1 MAKVYFSPLSERHDA
16 SEVSATAAKL
26 LGHIVTQEGLRLRDK
41 VPLKVHFGENG
52 NQTFLGP
59 ENYTGIIDF
68 LKEKQVESCYI
79 ESNVL
84 YGGRR
89 NNRTNHLLTARE
101 HGFTQLPVEI
111 ADGEV
116 GQDYYIQ
123 EIEGSQFK
131 KCYLASGFQPYEQFI
146 VLAHF
151 KGHTLAGFGGALK
164 QLAMGF
170 ASRGGKMAQHQSAKP
185 FIIPFL
191 CRKCGACR
199 KVCAVDAI
207 NLQTWWPRID
217 RQKCVGCAACTAAC
231 PHHAIHTNYLRFLML
246 GSFTARLAEY
256 AYAAQIGKQNI
267 YLNFAMNLTAG
278 CDCEGRKMKPLL
290 PDIGIFASTDPVAI
304 DKACLDKIDD
314 ATGKT
319 VFRRGRELL
328 DFTEKL
334 GMGSQQ
340 YQLELV
346 EAGVKMLRADARSE

>member
-1 MAKVYFSPLSERHDA
+1 MVSCGMAKVYFSPLSQRHDA

-26 LGHIVTQEGLRLRDK
+26 LGHIVVQEGLRLRSK
-41 VPLKVHFGENG
+41 VPLKVHFGEKG

-59 ENYTGIIDF
+59 ENYAGIIDF
-68 LKEKQVESCYI
+68 LQAKQVESCYI

-89 NNRTNHLLTARE
+89 NNRTNHLITARE

-199 KVCAVDAI
+199 QVCAVDAI

-278 CDCEGRKMKPLL
+278 CDCEGRKMTPLL
-290 PDIGIFASTDPVAI
+290 PDIGIFTSTDPVAI
-304 DKACLDKIDD
+304 DKACLDKID
-314 ATGKT
+314 AAAGKT

-328 DFTEKL
+328 DYTEKL
-334 GMGSQQ
+334 GMGTQQ
-340 YQLELV
+340 YQLELI
-346 EAGVKMLRADARSE
+346 

>member
-1 MAKVYFSPLSERHDA
+1 MARVYFHPFNASHDA
-16 SEVSATAAKL
+16 AEVSAAAGRL
-26 LGHIVTQEGLRLRDK
+26 LKHLVEAERISLRQK
-41 VPLKVHFGENG
+41 VPLKVHFGEKG

-59 ENYTGIIDF
+59 ENYAGIIDF
-68 LKEKQVESCYI
+68 LQQKQVESCYI
-79 ESNVL
+79 ETNVL

-89 NNRTNHLLTARE
+89 NNRTNHLITARE
-101 HGFTQLPVEI
+101 HGFTQLPIEI

-123 EIEGSQFK
+123 EIAGRQFK
-131 KCYLASGFQPYEQFI
+131 KCYIASGFKPYEQLI

-170 ASRGGKMAQHQSAKP
+170 ASRGGKMAQHLSAKP

-199 KVCAVDAI
+199 QVCAVDAI

-217 RQKCVGCAACTAAC
+217 RQKCVGCAACTATC

-246 GSFTARLAEY
+246 GSFTAKLADY
-256 AYAAQIGKQNI
+256 SFAAQIGKQNI
-267 YLNFAMNLTAG
+267 YVNFAMNLTSG
-278 CDCEGRKMKPLL
+278 CDCEGRKMTPLL
-290 PDIGIFASTDPVAI
+290 PDVGIFASTDPVAI
-304 DKACLDKIDD
+304 DRACLDKIDEV
-314 ATGKT
+314 AGKT
-319 VFRRGRELL
+319 VFGRGREIL
-328 DFTEKL
+328 DYTEKL

-340 YQLELV
+340 YQLETV
-346 EAGVKMLRADARSE
+346 